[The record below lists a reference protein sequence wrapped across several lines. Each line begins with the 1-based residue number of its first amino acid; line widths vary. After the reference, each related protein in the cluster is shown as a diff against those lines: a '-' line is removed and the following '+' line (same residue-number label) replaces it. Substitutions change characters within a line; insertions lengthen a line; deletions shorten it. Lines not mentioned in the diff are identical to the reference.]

1 LTGSEPALDW
11 PFSLEWALRP
21 GPTRVAFPADRDKLG
36 EADGLDMSF
45 QSSLERVEIR
55 VEIPRSVRKR

>member
-1 LTGSEPALDW
+1 MQGPPARAIATTD
-11 PFSLEWALRP
+11 PAP
-21 GPTRVAFPADRDKLG
+21 PPVAVPTDRDKLG

-45 QSSLERVEIR
+45 QTSLERVEIR

>member
-1 LTGSEPALDW
+1 MKG
-11 PFSLEWALRP
+11 
-21 GPTRVAFPADRDKLG
+21 AFCECRSVVVPADRDRLG

-45 QSSLERVEIR
+45 QTSLERVEIR